1 VRYADGR
8 PLWQLSI
15 ALHGHTPG
23 PPVPVLRWSP
33 NARRKIE
40 AARDALFRQIGTD
53 EPLYEESMV
62 DVWGPD
68 ARTVSWRKPLRIEEV
83 NQMAPTPDVR
93 ERKGRP

>member
-1 VRYADGR
+1 MRYADGR

-15 ALHGHTPG
+15 SLWKGPG
-23 PPVPVLRWSP
+23 QPVPVLRWSP

-40 AARDALFRQIGTD
+40 AARDVIFRTIGTT
-53 EPLYEESMV
+53 EPLIEESNAV
-62 DVWGPD
+62 NFGDRAISVN
-68 ARTVSWRKPLRIEEV
+68 WRKPLKLEEV